1 MRNTFDKIRKVS
13 LSKSNQS
20 GEKEEGKLR
29 LINWIIKFEKANR
42 TNLAMRALAFLKWK
56 KLISYKNH
64 AS

>member
-1 MRNTFDKIRKVS
+1 MRNAFDQIRRVS

-42 TNLAMRALAFLKWK
+42 TN
-56 KLISYKNH
+56 
-64 AS
+64 